1 MDKAVLHGQEQFPI
15 SDHAGSQEQPVS
27 PAARDA
33 SVLKR
38 NLDGTLW
45 LMIDH
50 LLCTCF
56 YSMSTHER
64 NSFSMIMVDF
74 VSGINL
80 QDKDLY
86 KE

>member
-1 MDKAVLHGQEQFPI
+1 M
-15 SDHAGSQEQPVS
+15 SQEQPVS

-45 LMIDH
+45 LMIAH
-50 LLCTCF
+50 VLRTCF
-56 YSMSTHER
+56 YGKSTHER
-64 NSFSMIMVDF
+64 NSFYMIIVDF

-80 QDKDLY
+80 
-86 KE
+86 